1 MTVRV
6 AVIGS
11 GGIARDHVSALA
23 RIPSVE
29 VAYVFGSDLDRAAS
43 VAALAPSA
51 KASTDLAKILADR
64 ACRRSTSS
72 GPLPTT
78 HP

>member
-1 MTVRV
+1 VTVRV

-43 VAALAPSA
+43 VAALAPGA
-51 KASTDLAKILADR
+51 KARFSPTR